1 MNRGPGPRK
10 GVYCRLPPPAPK
22 VGCWASGLLVSATA
36 HPHLRERGGAW
47 SSLSSPSLLAWKD
60 LYPVINGGVPETTEL
75 LKERFDHI
83 LYTGSTGVGKIV
95 MTAAA
100 QHLTPVTLELGGKSP
115 CYVDKNC
122 GLDVACR

>member
-1 MNRGPGPRK
+1 
-10 GVYCRLPPPAPK
+10 
-22 VGCWASGLLVSATA
+22 
-36 HPHLRERGGAW
+36 
-47 SSLSSPSLLAWKD
+47 
-60 LYPVINGGVPETTEL
+60 
-75 LKERFDHI
+75 
-83 LYTGSTGVGKIV
+83 

>member
-1 MNRGPGPRK
+1 MEFAEH
-10 GVYCRLPPPAPK
+10 PP
-22 VGCWASGLLVSATA
+22 LLV
-36 HPHLRERGGAW
+36 
-47 SSLSSPSLLAWKD
+47 WKD